1 VSGAVVLPQAD
12 VIVKKDA
19 PRSWKAPIAMAAFT
33 LVALVWFVLGTGL
46 EDVTFRWSQGQDAI
60 QVPDTVISAK
70 TLAIVATAVL
80 AVVTVVTAVLAQR
93 RIRVSPWI
101 VAGFGIVWLA
111 ALLGTIGQGSTLS
124 IVLLTT
130 GALSLA
136 TPLIYGALAGVI
148 GERVGVANIAIEGQ
162 LLMGAFLGAVVG
174 SITDSLWLG
183 VVAGMIGGALVSLV
197 LAAFSITYLV
207 DQIIVGVV
215 LNVLAI
221 GITNFFFSAVLSS
234 NGQELNFPGTF
245 PKIAIPL
252 LSDIPVI
259 GPTLFD
265 QRITTYLMY
274 LLVPF
279 VWFVLFRTRIGLRI
293 RSVGEHPLAA
303 DTVGIDVNR
312 TRFWTVTTAG
322 LIAGLGGAVLTLGE
336 SNAFVREMSNGQGYI
351 ALACVILG
359 RWNPILA
366 ALAALMFGF
375 ARNLAVVA
383 NQAGSDIPADLIATT
398 PYLVTL
404 VAVAGLIG
412 RAVAPAATGK
422 PYVAGH

>member
-1 VSGAVVLPQAD
+1 MTGAVVLPQAD
-12 VIVKKDA
+12 VVVRRDA
-19 PRSWKAPIAMAAFT
+19 PRAWKAPIVMGVFT
-33 LVALVWFVLGTGL
+33 LVALVWFVLGTGPG
-46 EDVTFRWSQGQDAI
+46 EVAFRWSQARDAI
-60 QVPDTVISAK
+60 QVPDTVLPAK
-70 TLAIVATAVL
+70 VLAIVATVIL
-80 AVVTVVTAVLAQR
+80 AAVTAVAVVLVQR
-93 RIRVSPWI
+93 RMRVSVWLY
-101 VAGFGIVWLA
+101 VGFGIVWLA
-111 ALLGTIGQGSTLS
+111 ALLGQIGQGTTLS

-174 SITDSLWLG
+174 SITNSLWAG
-183 VVAGMIGGALVSLV
+183 VLAGMIGGALVSLV

-215 LNVLAI
+215 LNVLVI

-234 NGQELNFPGTF
+234 NAEELNFPGTF
-245 PKIAIPL
+245 PKIAIPV

-274 LLVPF
+274 VLVPV
-279 VWFVLFRTRIGLRI
+279 VWFVLFKTRIGLRI
-293 RSVGEHPLAA
+293 RAVGEHPLAA
-303 DTVGIDVNR
+303 DTVGINVNR
-312 TRFWTVTTAG
+312 TRFWTVTVAG
-322 LIAGLGGAVLTLGE
+322 LVAGLGGAVLTLGE

-359 RWNPILA
+359 RWHPVVA

-398 PYLVTL
+398 PYVVTL
-404 VAVAGLIG
+404 IAVAGLIG

-422 PYVAGH
+422 PYAPGH

>member
-1 VSGAVVLPQAD
+1 MTGAVVLPQAD
-12 VIVKKDA
+12 VVVRRDA
-19 PRSWKAPIAMAAFT
+19 TRAWKAPIVMGVFT
-33 LVALVWFVLGTGL
+33 VVALVWFVLGTGPG
-46 EDVTFRWSQGQDAI
+46 EVAFRWSQARDAI
-60 QVPDTVISAK
+60 QVPDTVLPAK
-70 TLAIVATAVL
+70 VLAIVATVIL
-80 AVVTVVTAVLAQR
+80 AAVTAVAVVLVQR
-93 RIRVSPWI
+93 RMRVSVWLY
-101 VAGFGIVWLA
+101 VGFGIVWLA
-111 ALLGTIGQGSTLS
+111 ALLGQIGQGTTLS

-174 SITDSLWLG
+174 SITNSLWAG
-183 VVAGMIGGALVSLV
+183 VLAGMIGGALVSLV

-215 LNVLAI
+215 LNVLVI

-234 NGQELNFPGTF
+234 NAEELNFPGTF
-245 PKIAIPL
+245 PKIAIPV

-274 LLVPF
+274 VLVPV
-279 VWFVLFRTRIGLRI
+279 VWFVLFKTRIGLRI
-293 RSVGEHPLAA
+293 RAVGEHPLAA
-303 DTVGIDVNR
+303 DTVGINVNR
-312 TRFWTVTTAG
+312 TRFWTVTVAG
-322 LIAGLGGAVLTLGE
+322 LVAGLGGAVLTLGE

-359 RWNPILA
+359 RWHPVVA

-398 PYLVTL
+398 PYVVTL
-404 VAVAGLIG
+404 IAVAGLIG

-422 PYVAGH
+422 PYAPGH